1 MTTPV
6 RDLFG
11 IDTRSLAV
19 FRIALAAAI
28 VADLLIRAAD
38 LAALHTGEGVLPRAL
53 LDEQV
58 RARAPALV
66 PVLALVPHLVL
77 DGAAG
82 QALLFAL
89 AGAVAVLLAA
99 GWRTRWMTVASWVL
113 LMSLQA
119 RNPAVRNGGDEI
131 FRLLLFWS
139 MFLPLGASWS
149 LDARRAGR
157 PGPPRLLTGGA
168 PAALLLQVALIYP
181 FNALYKDGAAWTT
194 DFTALE
200 LFLGNAT
207 WSAAAG
213 TALLAF
219 PGLLQVMT
227 AVILGLEWCGWVLAF
242 SPLWH
247 GPARTLAVLLFAG
260 FHAGILVLSQ
270 IDFFAVV
277 GIVAWTVFLPPW
289 FWTRVAAVGRRG
301 PSPEEAPARQ
311 PVPRREGAAA
321 LAILG
326 YVVFL
331 NVTGYTGLFG
341 RPAPSVLQAP
351 ALVLQIDQQ
360 WNMFSPEPAR
370 RSRFLAARGET
381 AGGGTVDLLVD
392 GQPLGAGTAMHPP
405 SGRFARDRWRA
416 YFGYLHRQPAEARER
431 LGGRLAAWLG
441 GQWNAAHRGDDRL
454 ERVRLYRVD
463 TPIALAGDPEPDRR
477 RTRVRELATVT
488 VSAPPQGASRVLP
501 PRG

>member
-38 LAALHTGEGVLPRAL
+38 LTALHTGDGVLPRAL

-66 PVLALVPHLVL
+66 PVLALVPHLLL

-139 MFLPLGASWS
+139 MFLPLGTSWS
-149 LDARRAGR
+149 LDARREGR
-157 PGPPRLLTGGA
+157 PAPPRLLTGGA

-213 TALLAF
+213 TALLAW
-219 PGLLQVMT
+219 PGLLQAMT
-227 AVILGLEWCGWVLAF
+227 AAILALEWCGWMLAF
-242 SPLWH
+242 CPVRH

-260 FHAGILVLSQ
+260 FHGGILVLSQ
-270 IDFFAVV
+270 IDFFAAV
-277 GIVAWTVFLPPW
+277 GIVAWTVFLPAW

-301 PSPEEAPARQ
+301 PPPEAAPARQ
-311 PVPRREGAAA
+311 PVPRREGALA
-321 LAILG
+321 LALLG

-341 RPAPSVLQAP
+341 RPAPAVLQAP

-360 WNMFSPEPAR
+360 WNMFSPEPGR
-370 RSRFLAARGET
+370 WSRFLAARGET
-381 AGGGTVDLLVD
+381 AGGGTVDLLAD
-392 GQPLGAGTAMHPP
+392 GQPPGAGDAMHPP

-441 GQWNAAHRGDDRL
+441 ERWNAAHGGDDRL

-463 TPIALAGDPEPDRR
+463 APIALAGAPEPDRR
-477 RTRVRELATVT
+477 ATRVRELATVT
-488 VSAPPQGASRVLP
+488 LGAQK
-501 PRG
+501 

>member
-38 LAALHTGEGVLPRAL
+38 LAALHTGEGVLTRAL

-82 QALLFAL
+82 QALLFGL

-157 PGPPRLLTGGA
+157 PVPPRLLTGGA

-207 WSAAAG
+207 WSAASG

-219 PGLLQVMT
+219 PGLLQAMT
-227 AVILGLEWCGWVLAF
+227 AAILGLEWCGWLLAF
-242 SPLWH
+242 CPVWH
-247 GPARTLAVLLFAG
+247 GPARTLAVVLFAG
-260 FHAGILVLSQ
+260 FHGGILVLSQ

-277 GIVAWTVFLPPW
+277 GIVAWTVFLPAW
-289 FWTRVAAVGRRG
+289 FWTRVAAVARRG
-301 PSPEEAPARQ
+301 PPPEAAPGRQ
-311 PVPRREGAAA
+311 PVPRREGAPA
-321 LAILG
+321 LALLG
-326 YVVFL
+326 YVAVL
-331 NVTGYTGLFG
+331 NVTGYTGFFG
-341 RPAPSVLQAP
+341 RPAPAVLQAP

-370 RSRFLAARGET
+370 WSRFLAARGET
-381 AGGGTVDLLVD
+381 AGGGTVDLLLD
-392 GQPLGAGTAMHPP
+392 GQPLGAGAAMRPP

-441 GQWNAAHRGDDRL
+441 GQWNAAHGGDDRL
-454 ERVRLYRVD
+454 VRVRLHRVD
-463 TPIALAGDPEPDRR
+463 APIALAGDPEPGRR
-477 RTRVRELATVT
+477 ATRVRELATRNR
-488 VSAPPQGASRVLP
+488 VSFGVPP
-501 PRG
+501 